1 MTEKLNAYINSIFEE
16 APVTKKILELKEEM
30 QRNLTDKYNDL
41 ISEGKTPE
49 AAFNLAVASVGDIT
63 SLIDELNRDKRTLSS
78 YDKSAE
84 KNKFAL
90 MTAVSVTLYVL
101 AIIPLLILQNEVGL
115 VLMFVVAAAATGLII
130 YATMTKPRYE
140 KFDETLVEDFKKWK
154 SATVE
159 QNELYKVISSLFWT
173 LVVAVYLLTSFYTQ
187 SWHLTWI
194 IFLIG
199 SALNE
204 VIKAVFELLTKKS
217 TLK

>member
-1 MTEKLNAYINSIFEE
+1 MTEKLNSYINSIFEE
-16 APVTKKILELKEEM
+16 APVTIKTLELKEEM

-63 SLIDELNRDKRTLSS
+63 SLIDELNRDRRTLSS
-78 YDKSAE
+78 YDKSKE

-90 MTAVSVTLYVL
+90 MTAISVMLYVVAVVPIFL
-101 AIIPLLILQNEVGL
+101 VQNEIGV
-115 VLMFVVAAAATGLII
+115 VLMFVIAAAATGLII

-140 KFDETLVEDFKKWK
+140 KLDETLVEDFKKWK
-154 SATVE
+154 STTVE
-159 QNELYKVISSLFWT
+159 NNELYKVVSSLFWT
-173 LVVAVYLLTSFYTQ
+173 IVVVVYLLISISTQ
-187 SWHLTWI
+187 AWHLTWI

-204 VIKAVFELLTKKS
+204 VIKAVFEMLRKK
-217 TLK
+217 

>member
-1 MTEKLNAYINSIFEE
+1 MTEKLKSYVNSIFEE
-16 APVTKKILELKEEM
+16 APVTKKTLELKEEM

-63 SLIDELNRDKRTLSS
+63 SLLDELTRDKRTLSS
-78 YDKSAE
+78 YDKSKE

-90 MTAVSVTLYVL
+90 MTALSVTLYVL
-101 AIIPLLILQNEVGL
+101 AIIPLLILQNETGL
-115 VLMFVVAAAATGLII
+115 VLMFVIAAAATGLII
-130 YATMTKPRYE
+130 YTTMTKPRYE

-154 SATVE
+154 STTVE
-159 QNELYKVISSLFWT
+159 NDELYKVVSSLFWT
-173 LVVAVYLLTSFYTQ
+173 LVVVVYLLTSFYTQ

-204 VIKAVFELLTKKS
+204 VIKSVFELLRKNGSK
-217 TLK
+217 

>member
-1 MTEKLNAYINSIFEE
+1 MNEKLNAYINSIFEE
-16 APVTKKILELKEEM
+16 APVTNKTLELKEEM

-63 SLIDELNRDKRTLSS
+63 SLIDELNRDKRTLSA
-78 YDKSAE
+78 YDKSKE
-84 KNKFAL
+84 KTKFAL
-90 MTAVSVTLYVL
+90 MTAISVMLYVL
-101 AIIPLLILQNEVGL
+101 SIIPLLLLQNEAGL
-115 VLMFVVAAAATGLII
+115 VIMFGIAAIATGLII

-154 SATVE
+154 STTVE
-159 QNELYKVISSLFWT
+159 HNEMYKLISSLFWSF
-173 LVVAVYLLTSFYTQ
+173 VVVTYLIASFYTQ
-187 SWHLTWI
+187 AWHLTWI

-204 VIKAVFELLTKKS
+204 VIKAIFELVRKK
-217 TLK
+217 